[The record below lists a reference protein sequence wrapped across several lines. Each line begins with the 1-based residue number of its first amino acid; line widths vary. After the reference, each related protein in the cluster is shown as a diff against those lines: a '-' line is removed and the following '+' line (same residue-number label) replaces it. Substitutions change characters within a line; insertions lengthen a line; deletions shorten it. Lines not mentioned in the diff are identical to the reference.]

1 MEKKGI
7 VSEFKA
13 FITRGN
19 VMDMAV
25 GIIIGGAFTAIVQ
38 SLVNDMLMPIIGA
51 LFGGVDF
58 TTLRIV
64 LREADEAAGVAE
76 AAIKYGSFIQAIVN
90 FLLIAVV
97 IFLLVKGINN
107 MHKKKE
113 EPAPAPAP
121 APAPEPSE
129 EVKLLTEIR
138 DALKK

>member
-7 VSEFKA
+7 VAEFKE

-38 SLVNDMLMPIIGA
+38 SLVNDLLMPVIGA
-51 LFGGVDF
+51 LFGGIDF
-58 TTLRIV
+58 STLKYVIRA
-64 LREADEAAGVAE
+64 ADEAAGIEE

-90 FLLIAVV
+90 FLLIAIV
-97 IFLLVKGINN
+97 IFLLVKGINK
-107 MHKKKE
+107 MRRKKE

-121 APAPEPSE
+121 DPEPSE

>member
-7 VSEFKA
+7 VAEFKE

-25 GIIIGGAFTAIVQ
+25 GIIIGGAFTAIVT
-38 SLVNDMLMPIIGA
+38 SLVNDLLMPVIGA
-51 LFGGVDF
+51 LFGGIDF
-58 TTLRIV
+58 STLKYVIRA
-64 LREADEAAGVAE
+64 ADEAAGIEE

-90 FLLIAVV
+90 FLLIALV
-97 IFLLVKGINN
+97 IFFLVKAMN
-107 MHKKKE
+107 KFRRKKE

-121 APAPEPSE
+121 DPEPSE

>member
-7 VSEFKA
+7 VAEFKE

-25 GIIIGGAFTAIVQ
+25 GIIIGGAFTAIVT
-38 SLVNDMLMPIIGA
+38 SLKV
-51 LFGGVDF
+51 
-58 TTLRIV
+58 V
-64 LREADEAAGVAE
+64 LRAADEAAGIEE
-76 AAIKYGSFIQAIVN
+76 AALKYGNFIQNIVS
-90 FLLIAVV
+90 FLLIALV
-97 IFLLVKGINN
+97 IFLMVKGMN
-107 MHKKKE
+107 KLRRKKE

-121 APAPEPSE
+121 DPEPSE

>member
-1 MEKKGI
+1 MEKKKGI
-7 VSEFKA
+7 AAEFKE

-25 GIIIGGAFTAIVQ
+25 GIIMGSAFTAIIK
-38 SLVNDMLMPIIGA
+38 SLVDDVLMPVIGL

-58 TTLRIV
+58 TTLKLV
-64 LREADEAAGVAE
+64 VREANEAAGIEE
-76 AAIKYGSFIQAIVN
+76 AAIKYGNFIQNIVS
-90 FLLIAVV
+90 FLLIAIV
-97 IFLLVKGINN
+97 IFLMVKGMNN
-107 MHKKKE
+107 LRRKKE
-113 EPAPAPAP
+113 AEPAPAP